1 MSGKIAKSPASPF
14 QWQPEQPEQPGPGP
28 LAGSKP
34 TEPTENQWAIDVPGL
49 SRRQQSALPTVFA
62 APTIVEAARRSGV
75 GESTLRRWLDDPR
88 FRHALDRLREE
99 AYSVALKQV
108 QALVPECLN
117 IFARIAV
124 ESADPVLRK
133 RAARYLLDYGL
144 KFKEAEELRHRLSAL
159 EQALEADKSANPSFR
174 PSPTRRPTT
183 SPSRLGAKSAHRPP
197 NRRK

>member
-1 MSGKIAKSPASPF
+1 MMSGKIANSSASPF
-14 QWQPEQPEQPGPGP
+14 QWQPEQPGPGP

-34 TEPTENQWAIDVPGL
+34 TEPTENQWADAPGL
-49 SRRQQSALPTVFA
+49 SRRQQSALLAVFA

-75 GESTLRRWLDDPR
+75 GESTLRRWLDEPR
-88 FRHALDRLREE
+88 FRQALDRLREE
-99 AYSVALKQV
+99 AYSVARKQM

-124 ESADPVLRK
+124 ESDDPALRK

-159 EQALEADKSANPSFR
+159 EQALEADKSTNPSFR